1 MNLTEFAIKNKVLTY
16 FVVALVVVGG
26 IASFLQL
33 GQLEDPDFT
42 IKKAVVVTPYPG
54 ASPLEVEMEVTDRIE
69 KAIQELPEL
78 KHLYSI
84 SRPGVS
90 IVKVDIKEEYW
101 SDTLP
106 RVWLDMRKKIQDVTP
121 QLPPGAG
128 QPDVSDDFNFVY
140 GFVLALTGSGFSY
153 KEMEDYADEL
163 KKELSVVKGVAR
175 VELWGVQDKVVYIDA
190 SEQQLTE
197 RGITAENF
205 TATLGRQN
213 MVVDA
218 GYVDAQQRRF
228 RVAPT
233 GEFTSPEDIG
243 ELYIHPDPL
252 DVLNIPF
259 SVSTPES
266 QDIVQPGQSMQTGD
280 FNVAQELIR
289 IRDVAEVKAGYL
301 EPPFSLMRFN
311 GKPAIAIQLANV
323 VGGNVVDTGKNIDR
337 RLKEL
342 MPRLPVGIELTK
354 IAWQSELVTVAINDF
369 MISLVEAVAIVLVV
383 LALPMGMRMGIIIG
397 SGLVLTILA
406 TFILMAVFK
415 IDLERMSLGAL
426 IIALGMMVDN
436 AIVVAD
442 GIAVRLKQGMDPE
455 KAAIEAASQPAMPL
469 LGATVVA
476 VMAFYPIF
484 ASVADAGEYCRTL
497 FIVVAFSLLL
507 SWLVAVMV
515 TPIQCMQ
522 MLKVPKSAPDE
533 TEADEYGGTF
543 FRGYRKLLE
552 TAIRGRW
559 LFMAFMVG
567 LLIVSA
573 AGFGSVRQMF
583 FPDSSR
589 PQLMVDFWYPEGTR
603 IQDVSEQLNA
613 AEAHLMQD
621 ERIKN
626 VSAFAG
632 AGPPRFYL
640 PVDPELP
647 YQNYAQLIVNM
658 HTFKD
663 IDPLIAEIEPWLQT
677 NYSGA
682 VIRVRKY
689 GVGVSENW
697 KLEWHISGPANADL
711 KTLRDI
717 GDRAVAILENSPYA
731 KDIKTSMMNPVQ
743 KLVPNYDQVR
753 GRWASVSRE
762 DIGFATRRA
771 HDGVQV
777 GLYREDKDLYPI
789 LLRLTKKERQNAT
802 EMDTLQVQPA
812 LYTKTVPLAQVTKE
826 IRVEWE
832 DPIIN
837 RWERRRCI
845 SIQAS
850 PKNTTYPDLKSNVI
864 KAFKQLDLPPG
875 YEIFLD
881 GEDESTVDAQ
891 SSLVPGAI
899 PAVAIILTI
908 IVALFNA
915 LRPPLIIILTIPFAL
930 IGIVAGLLPTGT
942 PFGFMALLGAMSL
955 AGMMIKNAIV
965 LLDQVNI
972 EMAGGKGQYEAVIIA
987 GVSRLR
993 PVVLAAATTVLGV
1006 LPLLQDVFW
1015 VSMAVTIMAGLT
1027 FGTLLTMFVVPVLYT
1042 ILFKVPSPKRASVPN
1057 SVDHN

>member
-1 MNLTEFAIKNKVLTY
+1 MNLTEFSIKNKVLTY
-16 FVVALVVVGG
+16 FIVALIVVGG
-26 IASFLQL
+26 IASFFQL

-54 ASPLEVEMEVTDRIE
+54 ASPKEVELEVTDRIE

-84 SRPGVS
+84 SRPGLS
-90 IVKVDIKEEYW
+90 IVKVDIKQEYW

-121 QLPPGAG
+121 QLPPGTG
-128 QPDVSDDFNFVY
+128 TPDVSDDFNFVY

-190 SEQQLTE
+190 SEKQLSE

-205 TATLGRQN
+205 IATLGRQN

-218 GYVDAQQRRF
+218 GYVDAQQRRY

-233 GEFTSPEDIG
+233 GEFISPEDIG
-243 ELYIHPDPL
+243 DLYIHPNPL
-252 DVLNIPF
+252 DLLNLPLA
-259 SVSTPES
+259 VSTPES
-266 QDIVQPGQSMQTGD
+266 PDITQPGQSAQTRD
-280 FNVAQELIR
+280 LTAPQELIR
-289 IRDVAEVKAGYL
+289 IRDIAEVKAGYL
-301 EPPFSLMRFN
+301 EPPFSLMRFD

-323 VGGNVVDTGKNIDR
+323 EGGNVVQTGKNIEK
-337 RLKEL
+337 RLNEL
-342 MPRLPVGIELTK
+342 KAHLPVGIELTK
-354 IAWQSELVTVAINDF
+354 IAWQSDLVTVAINDF
-369 MISLVEAVAIVLVV
+369 MINLIEAVAIVLIV
-383 LALPMGMRMGIIIG
+383 LALPMGLRMGIIIG

-406 TFILMAVFK
+406 TFILMAVFG

-426 IIALGMMVDN
+426 VIALGMMVDN
-436 AIVVAD
+436 SIVVAD
-442 GIAVRLKQGMDPE
+442 GIAVRLKQGMDRK

-469 LGATVVA
+469 LGATIVA

-507 SWLVAVMV
+507 SWLIAVMV

-522 MLKVPKSAPDE
+522 MLKVSKPSQGDP
-533 TEADEYGGTF
+533 EADEYGGKL

-552 TAIRGRW
+552 LAIRGRW
-559 LFMAFMVG
+559 LFMAVMVV

-573 AGFGSVRQMF
+573 IGFGGVRQMF

-589 PQLMVDFWYPEGTR
+589 PQLMVDFWFPEGTR
-603 IQDVSEQLNA
+603 IQDVSEQIKF
-613 AEAHLMQD
+613 AEERLMDD
-621 ERIKN
+621 ERVLN

-647 YQNYAQLIVNM
+647 YQNYSQLIVN
-658 HTFKD
+658 TNSFKD
-663 IDPLIAEIEPWLQT
+663 IDPLIANLEPWLQE
-677 NYSGA
+677 NYPGA
-682 VIRVRKY
+682 VTRVRKY

-743 KLVPNYDQVR
+743 KLVPEYDQVR

-762 DIGFATRRA
+762 DIGYATRRA
-771 HDGVQV
+771 QDGVQV
-777 GLYREDKDLYPI
+777 GLYREKDDLYPI
-789 LLRLTKKERQNAT
+789 LLRHTKEERKNAT
-802 EMDTLQVQPA
+802 EMDTLQIQPA
-812 LYTKTVPLAQVTKE
+812 LYTKTVPLAQVTKD

-850 PKNTTYPDLKSNVI
+850 PKNTTYPDLKSQVI
-864 KAFKQLDLPPG
+864 EAFDQLELPPG
-875 YEIFLD
+875 YEVFLD
-881 GEDESTVDAQ
+881 GEDESTNDAQ
-891 SSLVPGAI
+891 SSLIPGVI
-899 PAVAIILTI
+899 PAAAIILTI

-915 LRPPLIIILTIPFAL
+915 MRPPLIIILTIPFAL

-972 EMAGGKGQYEAVIIA
+972 EQAAGKSPYDAVVIS

-1006 LPLLQDVFW
+1006 MPLLQDVFW

-1042 ILFKVPSPKRASVPN
+1042 ILFKVPSPKRT
-1057 SVDHN
+1057 

>member
-1 MNLTEFAIKNKVLTY
+1 MNLTEFSIRNKVLTY
-16 FVVALVVVGG
+16 FIVALIAVGG

-42 IKKAVVVTPYPG
+42 IKKAVVITPYPG
-54 ASPLEVEMEVTDRIE
+54 ASPQEVELEVTDRIE

-84 SRPGVS
+84 SRPGLS
-90 IVKVDIKEEYW
+90 MIKVDIKQEYW

-106 RVWLDMRKKIQDVTP
+106 QVWDKMRSKIRDVTP
-121 QLPPGAG
+121 QLPPGVG
-128 QPDVSDDFNFVY
+128 KPDISDDFNFVY

-175 VELWGVQDKVVYIDA
+175 VELWGVQDKVIYIDA
-190 SEQQLTE
+190 AEKQLSE

-205 TATLGRQN
+205 IATLGRQN

-218 GYVDAQQRRF
+218 GYMDAQQRRY

-233 GEFTSPEDIG
+233 GEFSSPEDIAD
-243 ELYIHPDPL
+243 LYLHPTPL
-252 DVLNIPF
+252 DLLNLPLA
-259 SVSTPES
+259 VSTPEAA
-266 QDIVQPGQSMQTGD
+266 DITQPGQSARTRDLG
-280 FNVAQELIR
+280 APQELIR
-289 IRDVAEVKAGYL
+289 IRDIAEVRSGYL
-301 EPPFSLMRFN
+301 EPPNSLMRFN

-323 VGGNVVDTGKNIDR
+323 EGGNVVQTGRNIEK
-337 RLKEL
+337 RLNEI
-342 MPRLPVGIELTK
+342 MPHLPVGIEITK
-354 IAWQSELVTVAINDF
+354 IAWQSDLVNTAINDF
-369 MISLVEAVAIVLVV
+369 MINLIEAVAIVLVV

-397 SGLVLTILA
+397 TGLVLTILA
-406 TFILMAVFK
+406 TFILMAVFG

-426 IIALGMMVDN
+426 VIALGMMVDN
-436 AIVVAD
+436 SIVVAD
-442 GIAVRLKQGMDPE
+442 GIAVRLKQGMDRK
-455 KAAIEAASQPAMPL
+455 KAAIEAASGPAMPL
-469 LGATVVA
+469 LGATIVA

-507 SWLVAVMV
+507 SWLIAMTV

-522 MLKVPKSAPDE
+522 MLRVAKSSQGE
-533 TEADEYGGTF
+533 EVADEYGGKF
-543 FRGYRKLLE
+543 FTGYRKLLE
-552 TAIRGRW
+552 SAIRGRW
-559 LFMAFMVG
+559 LFMGAMIG
-567 LLIVSA
+567 LLLVSVM
-573 AGFGSVRQMF
+573 GFGGVRQMF

-589 PQLMVDFWYPEGTR
+589 PQLMVDFWFPEGTR
-603 IQDVSEQLNA
+603 IQEVSAQIKSTEK
-613 AEAHLMQD
+613 HLIND
-621 ERIKN
+621 ERVMN
-626 VSAFAG
+626 VSTFVG
-632 AGPPRFYL
+632 QGPPRFYL

-647 YQNYAQLIVNM
+647 YQNYAELIVNT
-658 HTFKD
+658 HSFKG
-663 IDPLIAEIEPWLQT
+663 IDPLIADLEPWMQA
-677 NYSGA
+677 NYPGA
-682 VIRVRKY
+682 VTRVRKY

-697 KLEWHISGPANADL
+697 KLEWHISGPATADL

-717 GDRAVAILENSPYA
+717 GTRAVAILENSPYA

-743 KLVPNYDQVR
+743 KLVPEYDQVR

-762 DIGFATRRA
+762 DIGRATRRA
-771 HDGVQV
+771 YDGVQV
-777 GLYREDKDLYPI
+777 GLYREEDDLYPI
-789 LLRLTKKERQNAT
+789 LLRHTKEERKSAT

-812 LYTKTVPLAQVTKE
+812 LYTKTVPLAQVTKD

-850 PKNTTYPDLKSNVI
+850 PKNTTYPSLKNHVI
-864 KAFKQLDLPPG
+864 EAFNQLELPPG
-875 YEIFLD
+875 YEVFLD
-881 GEDESTVDAQ
+881 GQDESTIDAQ
-891 SSLVPGAI
+891 SSLIPGVI

-930 IGIVAGLLPTGT
+930 IGVTAGLLPTGT

-972 EMAGGKGQYEAVIIA
+972 EQATGKSPYEAVVIS

-1006 LPLLQDVFW
+1006 MPLLQDVFW
-1015 VSMAVTIMAGLT
+1015 ISMAVTIMAGLT

-1042 ILFKVPSPKRASVPN
+1042 ILFKVPSPKRT
-1057 SVDHN
+1057 

>member
-1 MNLTEFAIKNKVLTY
+1 MNLTEFSIRNKVLTY
-16 FVVALVVVGG
+16 FIVALIVVGG
-26 IASFLQL
+26 IASFFQL

-42 IKKAVVVTPYPG
+42 IKKAVVITSYPG
-54 ASPLEVEMEVTDRIE
+54 ANPLEVELEVTDRIE

-84 SRPGVS
+84 SRPGLS
-90 IVKVDIKEEYW
+90 IVKVDIKQEYW

-121 QLPPGAG
+121 QLPPGVG
-128 QPDVSDDFNFVY
+128 TPDVSDDFNFVY

-190 SEQQLTE
+190 SEKQLSE

-205 TATLGRQN
+205 IATLGRQN

-218 GYVDAQQRRF
+218 GYVDAQQRRY

-233 GEFTSPEDIG
+233 GEFTSPEEIG

-252 DVLNIPF
+252 DLLNLPLAA
-259 SVSTPES
+259 STPES
-266 QDIVQPGQSMQTGD
+266 PDITQPGQSIQTRD
-280 FNVAQELIR
+280 LTAPQELIR
-289 IRDVAEVKAGYL
+289 IRDIAEVKSGYS

-323 VGGNVVDTGKNIDR
+323 EGGNVVQTGKNIEK
-337 RLKEL
+337 RLNEI

-354 IAWQSELVTVAINDF
+354 IAWQSDLVTVAINDF
-369 MISLVEAVAIVLVV
+369 MINLLEAVAIVLIV
-383 LALPMGMRMGIIIG
+383 LALPMGLRMGVIIG

-426 IIALGMMVDN
+426 VIALGMMVDN
-436 AIVVAD
+436 SIVVAD
-442 GIAVRLKQGMDPE
+442 GIAVRLKQGMNR
-455 KAAIEAASQPAMPL
+455 KQAAIEAASQPAMPL
-469 LGATVVA
+469 LGATIVA

-507 SWLVAVMV
+507 SWLIAVMV

-522 MLKVPKSAPDE
+522 MLKISKPSPGKE
-533 TEADEYGGTF
+533 EADEYGGKF
-543 FRGYRKLLE
+543 FSGYRKLLE
-552 TAIRGRW
+552 LAIRGRW
-559 LFMAFMVG
+559 LFMGAMVG

-573 AGFGSVRQMF
+573 IGFGGVRQMF
-583 FPDSSR
+583 FPDSAR
-589 PQLMVDFWYPEGTR
+589 PQFMVDFWYPEGTR
-603 IQDVSEQLNA
+603 IQDVSKQIQS
-613 AEAHLMQD
+613 AEKRLMD
-621 ERIKN
+621 DNRVMN
-626 VSAFAG
+626 VSAFSG

-647 YQNYAQLIVNM
+647 YQNYAQLIINT
-658 HTFKD
+658 HSFKD
-663 IDPLIAEIEPWLQT
+663 IDPLITELEPWMQK
-677 NYSGA
+677 NYSDA
-682 VIRVRKY
+682 VTRVRKY

-711 KTLRDI
+711 KTLREI
-717 GDRAVAILENSPYA
+717 GDTAVAILENSPYA

-743 KLVPNYDQVR
+743 KLVPEYDQVR

-771 HDGVQV
+771 QDGVQV
-777 GLYREDKDLYPI
+777 GLYREEDDLYPI
-789 LLRLTKKERQNAT
+789 LLRHTKEERKNAA

-812 LYTKTVPLAQVTKE
+812 LYTKTVPLAQVTRD

-850 PKNTTYPDLKSNVI
+850 PKNTTYPDLKSHVI
-864 KAFKQLDLPPG
+864 EAFNTLELPPG
-875 YEIFLD
+875 YAIFLD
-881 GEDESTVDAQ
+881 GEDESTADAQ
-891 SSLVPGAI
+891 SSLIPGVI
-899 PAVAIILTI
+899 PATAIILTI

-972 EMAGGKGQYEAVIIA
+972 EQAAGKSPYEAVVIS

-1006 LPLLQDVFW
+1006 MPLLQDVFW
-1015 VSMAVTIMAGLT
+1015 ISMAVTIMAGLT

-1042 ILFKVPSPKRASVPN
+1042 IFFKVPSPKRT
-1057 SVDHN
+1057 

>member
-1 MNLTEFAIKNKVLTY
+1 MNLTEFSINNKVLTY
-16 FVVALVVVGG
+16 FIVALIVVGG
-26 IASFLQL
+26 IASFFQL
-33 GQLEDPDFT
+33 GQLEDPAFT

-54 ASPLEVEMEVTDRIE
+54 ASPQEVELEVTDRIE

-84 SRPGVS
+84 SRPGLS
-90 IVKVDIKEEYW
+90 IIKVDIKQEYW

-121 QLPPGAG
+121 LLPPGAG
-128 QPDVSDDFNFVY
+128 TPDVSDDFNFVY

-163 KKELSVVKGVAR
+163 KKEFSVVKGVAR

-190 SEQQLTE
+190 SEKQLSE

-205 TATLGRQN
+205 IATLGRQN

-218 GYVDAQQRRF
+218 GYVDAQQRRY

-233 GEFTSPEDIG
+233 GEFISPEDIAD
-243 ELYIHPDPL
+243 LYIHPDPL
-252 DVLNIPF
+252 DLLNLPLA
-259 SVSTPES
+259 VSTPES
-266 QDIVQPGQSMQTGD
+266 PDITQPGQSAQTRD
-280 FNVAQELIR
+280 LTAPQELIR
-289 IRDVAEVKAGYL
+289 IRDIAEVTSGYL

-323 VGGNVVDTGKNIDR
+323 EGGNVVQTGKNIEK
-337 RLKEL
+337 RLNEL
-342 MPRLPVGIELTK
+342 MPQLPVGIELTK
-354 IAWQSELVTVAINDF
+354 IAWQSDLVTVAINDF
-369 MISLVEAVAIVLVV
+369 MINLVEAVAIVLVV
-383 LALPMGMRMGIIIG
+383 LALPMGLRMGIIIG

-406 TFILMAVFK
+406 TFILMAVFG

-426 IIALGMMVDN
+426 VIALGMMVDN
-436 AIVVAD
+436 SIVVAD
-442 GIAVRLKQGMDPE
+442 GIAVRLKQGMDRK
-455 KAAIEAASQPAMPL
+455 KAAIEAASGPAMPL
-469 LGATVVA
+469 LGATIVA
-476 VMAFYPIF
+476 VLAFYPIF

-507 SWLVAVMV
+507 SWLIAVMV

-522 MLKVPKSAPDE
+522 MLKTSKPSQGE
-533 TEADEYGGTF
+533 EEADEYGGKL

-552 TAIRGRW
+552 LAIRGRW
-559 LFMAFMVG
+559 LFMGAMVA
-567 LLIVSA
+567 LLIISTI
-573 AGFGSVRQMF
+573 GFGSVRQMF
-583 FPDSSR
+583 FPDSAR

-603 IQDVSEQLNA
+603 IQDVSEQIKS
-613 AEAHLMQD
+613 AEERLMKD
-621 ERIKN
+621 ERVLN

-647 YQNYAQLIVNM
+647 YQNYAQLIINT

-663 IDPLIAEIEPWLQT
+663 IDPIIAEFEPWLQT
-677 NYSGA
+677 KYSDA

-743 KLVPNYDQVR
+743 KLVPDYDQVR
-753 GRWASVSRE
+753 ARWASVSRE
-762 DIGFATRRA
+762 DIGYATRRA
-771 HDGVQV
+771 QDGVQV
-777 GLYREDKDLYPI
+777 GLYREKDDLYPI
-789 LLRLTKKERQNAT
+789 LLRHTKEERKNAA
-802 EMDTLQVQPA
+802 EMDTLQVRPA
-812 LYTKTVPLAQVTKE
+812 LYTKTVPLAQVTKN
-826 IRVEWE
+826 IRLEWE

-850 PKNTTYPDLKSNVI
+850 PKNTTYPDLKSNVTE
-864 KAFKQLDLPPG
+864 AFNKIELPPG

-891 SSLVPGAI
+891 SSLIPGVI
-899 PAVAIILTI
+899 PAAAVILTI

-915 LRPPLIIILTIPFAL
+915 MRPPLIIILTIPFAL

-972 EMAGGKGQYEAVIIA
+972 EQAAGKSPYDAVVIS

-1006 LPLLQDVFW
+1006 MPLLQDVFW

-1042 ILFKVPSPKRASVPN
+1042 ILFKVPSPKRI
-1057 SVDHN
+1057 

>member
-1 MNLTEFAIKNKVLTY
+1 MNLTEFSINNKVLTY
-16 FVVALVVVGG
+16 FVVALIVVGG

-54 ASPLEVEMEVTDRIE
+54 ASPLEVELEVTDRIE
-69 KAIQELPEL
+69 QAIEELPEL

-84 SRPGVS
+84 SRPGLS
-90 IVKVDIKEEYW
+90 IIKVDIKQEYW

-128 QPDVSDDFNFVY
+128 VPQVSDDFNFVY

-163 KKELSVVKGVAR
+163 KKELGVVKGVAR

-197 RGITAENF
+197 REITAENF
-205 TATLGRQN
+205 IATLGRQN

-218 GYVDAQQRRF
+218 GYVDVQQRRF

-243 ELYIHPDPL
+243 DLYIHPNPL
-252 DVLNIPF
+252 DVLNIPLA
-259 SVSTPES
+259 VSTPDS
-266 QDIVQPGQSMQTGD
+266 PDILQPGQRALTRD
-280 FNVAQELIR
+280 FDVARELIR

-301 EPPFSLMRFN
+301 EPPYSLMRFN

-323 VGGNVVDTGKNIDR
+323 VGGNVVDTGKNIER
-337 RLKEL
+337 RLQEL
-342 MPRLPVGIELTK
+342 LPQLPVGIELTK
-354 IAWQSELVTVAINDF
+354 IAWQSDLVAVAINDF
-369 MISLVEAVAIVLVV
+369 MISLLQAVAIVLVV
-383 LALPMGMRMGIIIG
+383 LALPLGLRMGVVIG
-397 SGLVLTILA
+397 FGLVLTILA

-426 IIALGMMVDN
+426 VIALGMMVDN
-436 AIVVAD
+436 SIVVAD
-442 GIAVRLKQGMDPE
+442 GIAVRLKQGMDPK
-455 KAAIEAASQPAMPL
+455 KAAIEAATQPAMPL
-469 LGATVVA
+469 LGATIVA

-507 SWLVAVMV
+507 SWLIAVTV

-522 MLKVPKSAPDE
+522 ILKVPQSEPDE
-533 TEADEYGGTF
+533 EEADVYGGKIF
-543 FRGYRKLLE
+543 VGYRKLLE
-552 TAIRGRW
+552 LAIRRRW
-559 LFMAFMVG
+559 LFMGAMVG

-573 AGFGSVRQMF
+573 VGFGGVRQMF

-603 IQDVSEQLNA
+603 IQDVSEQIKT
-613 AEAHLMQD
+613 AENRLMND
-621 ERIKN
+621 ERVMN

-647 YQNYAQLIVNM
+647 YQNYAQLIVNT

-663 IDPLIAEIEPWLQT
+663 IDPLIAEFEPWLET

-711 KTLRDI
+711 KTLRKI
-717 GDRAVAILENSPYA
+717 GDQAVAILENSPYA

-743 KLVPNYDQVR
+743 KLVPDYDQVR

-777 GLYREDKDLYPI
+777 GLYREEKDLYPI
-789 LLRLTKKERQNAT
+789 LLRLNKEERQNAA
-802 EMDTLQVQPA
+802 EMDTLQIQPA

-845 SIQAS
+845 TIQAS
-850 PKNTTYPDLKSNVI
+850 PKNTTYPDLKSRVI
-864 KAFKQLDLPPG
+864 EAFKQLQLPPG

-891 SSLVPGAI
+891 SSLIPGVI
-899 PAVAIILTI
+899 PAAAIMLTI

-915 LRPPLIIILTIPFAL
+915 LRPPAIILMTIPFAL

-955 AGMMIKNAIV
+955 AGMMIKNSIV
-965 LLDQVNI
+965 LLDQVDI
-972 EMAGGKGQYEAVIIA
+972 EQAAGKSPYEAVVIA

-993 PVVLAAATTVLGV
+993 PVVLAAGTTVLGV
-1006 LPLLQDVFW
+1006 LPILQDVFW
-1015 VSMAVTIMAGLT
+1015 TSMAVTIMAGLT
-1027 FGTLLTMFVVPVLYT
+1027 FGTLLTMLVVPVLYT
-1042 ILFKVPSPKRASVPN
+1042 ILFKIPSPKKT
-1057 SVDHN
+1057 

>member
-1 MNLTEFAIKNKVLTY
+1 L
-16 FVVALVVVGG
+16 
-26 IASFLQL
+26 
-33 GQLEDPDFT
+33 
-42 IKKAVVVTPYPG
+42 
-54 ASPLEVEMEVTDRIE
+54 EVTDRIE

-84 SRPGVS
+84 SRPGLS
-90 IVKVDIKEEYW
+90 IVKVDIKQEYW

-121 QLPPGAG
+121 QLPPGVG
-128 QPDVSDDFNFVY
+128 TPDVSDDFNFVY

-190 SEQQLTE
+190 SEKQLSE

-205 TATLGRQN
+205 IATLGRQN

-218 GYVDAQQRRF
+218 GYVDAQQRRY

-233 GEFTSPEDIG
+233 GEFTSPEEIA

-252 DVLNIPF
+252 DLLNLPLA
-259 SVSTPES
+259 VSTPKAA
-266 QDIVQPGQSMQTGD
+266 DITQPGQSARTRD
-280 FNVAQELIR
+280 LKTPQELIR
-289 IRDVAEVKAGYL
+289 IRDIAEVKSGYL

-323 VGGNVVDTGKNIDR
+323 EGGNVVETGTNIER
-337 RLKEL
+337 RLNEI
-342 MPRLPVGIELTK
+342 MPQLPVGIELTK
-354 IAWQSELVTVAINDF
+354 IAWQSDLVTVAINDF
-369 MISLVEAVAIVLVV
+369 MINLLEAVAIVLVV
-383 LALPMGMRMGIIIG
+383 LALPMGLRMGIIIG
-397 SGLVLTILA
+397 SGLILTILA
-406 TFILMAVFK
+406 TFILMAVFG

-426 IIALGMMVDN
+426 VIALGMMVDN
-436 AIVVAD
+436 SIVVAD
-442 GIAVRLKQGMDPE
+442 GIAVRLKQGMEP
-455 KAAIEAASQPAMPL
+455 KQAAIEAASGPAMPL
-469 LGATVVA
+469 LGATIVA
-476 VMAFYPIF
+476 VLAFYPIF

-507 SWLVAVMV
+507 SWLIAVMV

-522 MLKVPKSAPDE
+522 MLKVSKSSQGE
-533 TEADEYGGTF
+533 GEADEYGGKF

-552 TAIRGRW
+552 LAIRGRW
-559 LFMAFMVG
+559 LFMGAMVA

-573 AGFGSVRQMF
+573 LGFGSVRQMF
-583 FPDSSR
+583 FPDSAR
-589 PQLMVDFWYPEGTR
+589 PQLMVDFWFPEGTR
-603 IQDVSEQLNA
+603 IQDVSDQIRS
-613 AEAHLMQD
+613 AENRLMKD
-621 ERIKN
+621 ERVLN
-626 VSAFAG
+626 VSAFSG

-647 YQNYAQLIVNM
+647 YQNYAQLIIN
-658 HTFKD
+658 TNSFED
-663 IDPLIAEIEPWLQT
+663 IDPLIAELEPWMQT
-677 NYSGA
+677 SYSGA
-682 VIRVRKY
+682 VTRVRKY

-711 KTLRDI
+711 KTLREI
-717 GDRAVAILENSPYA
+717 GDRAVAILESSPYA

-743 KLVPNYDQVR
+743 KLVPEYDQVR

-762 DIGFATRRA
+762 DIGYATRRA
-771 HDGVQV
+771 YDGVQV
-777 GLYREDKDLYPI
+777 GLYREGNDLYPI
-789 LLRLTKKERQNAT
+789 LLRHTKEERKNAT
-802 EMDTLQVQPA
+802 ELDTLQVQPA
-812 LYTKTVPLAQVTKE
+812 LYTKTVPLAQVTKD

-850 PKNTTYPDLKSNVI
+850 PKNTTYPDLKSHVI
-864 KAFKQLDLPPG
+864 EAFNQLELPPG

-881 GEDESTVDAQ
+881 GQDESTIDAQ
-891 SSLVPGAI
+891 SSLIPGVI

-972 EMAGGKGQYEAVIIA
+972 EQAAGKSPYEAVVIS

-1006 LPLLQDVFW
+1006 MPLLQDVFW

-1042 ILFKVPSPKRASVPN
+1042 ILFKVPSPKKHSF
-1057 SVDHN
+1057 